1 MFEKMYKK
9 ENELLSKYSTI
20 KIGGNARYIVFPN
33 NIYEIK
39 DAIGQAKANKL
50 KYFILGNGSNTLF
63 DDDGFD
69 GVVICLK
76 NCIRMQK
83 NCNFVY
89 VDAGVNLFSLNK
101 FLAKSNLSG
110 LEWSYGIPGTIG
122 GLVFMNGGSF
132 GHEIGEFVEELLVLD
147 ENLRLKRLKR
157 EDLCF
162 KYRSSNLEKY
172 IILKVKLNLLE
183 EKSESVFKKMQE
195 CYEIK
200 KKLQPCDKPSLGS
213 VFKHFEKN
221 GEIFYPAKIIDEL
234 NLKGFSVG
242 DAQVSQKHAGFIVNN
257 GKAKSEDVKQLIEI
271 LSKEMNVLG
280 YSPKTEIVILKK

>member
-1 MFEKMYKK
+1 MFEKIYKK

-20 KIGGNARYIVFPN
+20 KIGGNARYIVFPKNITEVKYAISTAKEN
-33 NIYEIK
+33 N
-39 DAIGQAKANKL
+39 L

-76 NCIRMQK
+76 NCTRIRK
-83 NCNFVY
+83 KLNFVY
-89 VDAGVNLFSLNK
+89 VDAGVNLFSLNN

-147 ENLRLKRLKR
+147 ENLKLKRLKR

-162 KYRSSNLEKY
+162 KYRCSNLEKY
-172 IILKVKLNLLE
+172 IILKVKLNLFE
-183 EKSESVFKKMQE
+183 EKFESVFKKMQE

-242 DAQVSQKHAGFIVNN
+242 DAQVSQKHAGFIINN